1 MTSTR
6 ILILLLIICSVKTV
20 NGQLPSNPL
29 PTKED
34 SLYNIADTLRFVSN
48 HLPGEGFQLIS
59 QKGGT
64 LVFSAYASVRYLNQ
78 GGLQDSAVNSFGD
91 AYKIQ
96 KRNDVQFQKV
106 VLYFKGWLF
115 DPRFRYLLYVWTAN
129 TNLGLGAQV
138 VVGGNVQYQVNKY
151 LDLGAGIG
159 ALPMMRSLLGQWSG
173 WLRQDAR
180 PMAEE
185 FFRGSYTSGI
195 WAQGELAKGFYYKTM
210 LGNNLSQLGVNA
222 GQLDNIYDTW
232 STMVWWSSA
241 GYGRVAPFGDFGSH
255 ERPAYT
261 LGAAFTSSTENR
273 QSQPGSEAPEN
284 SQIRLSDG
292 TGIFAINAFK
302 TGANVIDA
310 KYHLFSANGGIKYKG
325 LSFDAEYYNRWVT
338 NFVATGPLPISKLND
353 QGFALQASGMIIE
366 QTLQAYGA
374 YSYVDGQYGK
384 PSEFSIGLNVF
395 PFKNKSFRINGE
407 YTNTKHSP
415 VGYYSYPTVV
425 GATGSLFMLNLEL
438 FY

>member
-1 MTSTR
+1 MTRTR
-6 ILILLLIICSVKTV
+6 ILILLLIIGSVKTA

-29 PTKED
+29 STKED
-34 SLYNIADTLRFVSN
+34 SLYNLADTVRYVSN
-48 HLPGEGFQLIS
+48 HQPGQGFQLIN
-59 QKGGT
+59 QKDGI
-64 LVFSAYASVRYLNQ
+64 LIFSAYASARYLNQ
-78 GGLQDSAVNSFGD
+78 LGLKDSATNSFGD
-91 AYKIQ
+91 VSKIQ

-106 VLYFKGWLF
+106 VLYFRGWLF
-115 DPRFRYLLYVWTAN
+115 NPKFRYLLYLWTAN
-129 TNLGLGAQV
+129 TNQGLGAQV

-151 LDLGAGIG
+151 LDLGMGIG
-159 ALPMMRSLLGQWSG
+159 PLPTTRSLLGQWPG

-185 FFRGSYTSGI
+185 YFRGSFTTGI
-195 WAQGELAKGFYYKTM
+195 WAQGEVAKGFYYKTM
-210 LGNNLSQLGVNA
+210 LGNNLSQLGVDA
-222 GQLDNIYDTW
+222 GQLDNVYDTW
-232 STMVWWSSA
+232 STMVWWSSS
-241 GYGRVAPFGDFGSH
+241 GYGRIAPFGDFGSH

-273 QSQPGSEAPEN
+273 QSQPGTEAPEN

-292 TGIFAINAFK
+292 TGIFSLNAFK
-302 TGANVIDA
+302 NGSNVIDA

-325 LSFDAEYYNRWVT
+325 FSFDAEYFNRWVT
-338 NFVATGPLPISKLND
+338 NFVATGPLPVSKLND
-353 QGFALQASGMIIE
+353 NGFALQASAMLIDSK
-366 QTLQAYGA
+366 LQAYGA

-395 PFKNKSFRINGE
+395 PFKSQSFRINGE
-407 YTNTKHSP
+407 YTYTNHSP

-425 GATGSLFMLNLEL
+425 GATGSVFMLNLEL